1 MAKKTRSDW
10 QQINQSIQAV
20 HEKEVVAAAGR
31 QSILTLS
38 AIVLLGVLGLG
49 ILIHQGLSTASRQ
62 REQFGEVVH
71 ESVSRPSV
79 EPSSEPSSMNA
90 SQVAEAELEADL
102 NQAYQAS
109 RAEYVFTWDVAS
121 FEALTD
127 RYSLEW
133 DDKRQPIS
141 LDEVVAQRGKPN
153 LLDYDK
159 GWLYV
164 FYTGTFTDQ
173 LYLWREYDQRVSLAF
188 KEENGVWVLQEKDM
202 NYMATDELKTL
213 VEGTPFKSRMIEG
226 TNQKGYLR
234 DLVKPLA
241 VGLAD
246 NGQGGASLEE
256 ALDLLGLPTAYGFWN
271 DSQTFVLVYADLDEI
286 YLWFKRQEDGTY
298 LLAKWD

>member
-1 MAKKTRSDW
+1 MAKKTMSDW
-10 QQINQSIQAV
+10 QQINQSLQAI

-62 REQFGEVVH
+62 REQFEEVVH
-71 ESVSRPSV
+71 QLVSRPSV

-109 RAEYVFTWDVAS
+109 RAEYIFTWDVAS
-121 FEALTD
+121 FETLTD

-141 LDEVVAQRGKPN
+141 LDEVVAQKGKPS
-153 LLDYDK
+153 LLEHEDGWVYVTYSERFVDY
-159 GWLYV
+159 LYEM
-164 FYTGTFTDQ
+164 GQ
-173 LYLWREYDQRVSLAF
+173 YDEKVTLAF
-188 KEENGVWVLQEKDM
+188 KEEDGVWVLQEKVM

-234 DLVKPLA
+234 DLARPL
-241 VGLAD
+241 VI
-246 NGQGGASLEE
+246 GQVDDGKGGSSLEE
-256 ALDLLGLPTAYGFWN
+256 ALNLPGLPTAYGFWN

>member
-1 MAKKTRSDW
+1 MAKKTMSDW
-10 QQINQSIQAV
+10 QQINQSLQAI

-62 REQFGEVVH
+62 REQFEEVVLQ
-71 ESVSRPSV
+71 SMSSPSV
-79 EPSSEPSSMNA
+79 DPVLEEVETSSSSEDTVGPA
-90 SQVAEAELEADL
+90 LRQI
-102 NQAYQAS
+102 Y
-109 RAEYVFTWDVAS
+109 RARRDDYVFSWDVAS

-127 RYSLEW
+127 RYSLAW

-141 LDEVVAQRGKPN
+141 LDEVVAQQGKPS
-153 LLDYDK
+153 LLEHEE
-159 GWLYV
+159 GWVYVTYSERFVDHLYEI
-164 FYTGTFTDQ
+164 GQ
-173 LYLWREYDQRVSLAF
+173 YDQKVTLAF
-188 KEENGVWVLQEKDM
+188 KEENGVWVLQEKVM

-226 TNQKGYLR
+226 TNQKAYLR
-234 DLVKPLA
+234 DLVRPLA
-241 VGLAD
+241 EGLAD

-256 ALDLLGLPTAYGFWN
+256 ALDLLGLPTAYGFWY
-271 DSQTFVLVYADLDEI
+271 DSRTFVLVYEDVDKV
-286 YLWFKRQEDGTY
+286 YLRFERQEDGTY